1 MPAITTD
8 QPAIDLLN
16 PASFAQ
22 GHPHAQYQWLRANDP
37 VHRHDEPGGIGFWA
51 LTRHAHIRSVGRNA
65 AVFSSS
71 PTIMI
76 PDEGALDLGD
86 HAMMLMLDPPR
97 HGSFRRLVIPDFVP
111 SAVAA
116 MRGRVAELATGII
129 DAVIERGTCDLV
141 EDVAGEMPSFV
152 VADLLGLPLDDGREL
167 YKLTEIIHSAP
178 ESQAPGAGAAAVM
191 QMFSYAH
198 GVWEDRRANPKDDL
212 SSRLAH
218 SMVDGRAF
226 DEIDFAL
233 MFLLLVDAGGD
244 TTRNLV
250 AGGMDALFAHPS
262 ELARLR
268 SDFDGVITTGIEEL
282 LRWVSPVTYMRR
294 TALVDAVVGGQ
305 SIAAGDKVVMYYGSA
320 NRDEAVFADP
330 YRLDLGRTPNDHIA
344 FGGGGPHFCLGAH
357 LARIEAD
364 ALLRE
369 LLVRM
374 PDVEP
379 AGPTE
384 WLASTFISGP
394 KHLPVRFTAGP
405 RTGS

>member
-129 DAVIERGTCDLV
+129 DAVIDRGTCDLV

-268 SDFDGVITTGIEEL
+268 SDVDGVITTGIEEL

-374 PDVEP
+374 PDVEL

>member
-218 SMVDGRAF
+218 SRVDGRAF

-268 SDFDGVITTGIEEL
+268 SDVDGVITTGIEEL